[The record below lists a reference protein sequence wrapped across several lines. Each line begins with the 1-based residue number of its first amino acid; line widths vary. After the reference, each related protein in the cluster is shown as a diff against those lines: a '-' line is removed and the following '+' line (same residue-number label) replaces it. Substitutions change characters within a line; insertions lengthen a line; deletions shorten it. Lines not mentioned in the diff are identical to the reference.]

1 MKYDLLIIGSS
12 TGGPKALYNI
22 IDKFDRD
29 LNIPILIVQHLPVS
43 FENSF
48 VEVLNNKSILT
59 TKIAEDGITLEPN
72 FIYVTKG
79 GYQTEFQENLRIK
92 VIENNTIGNFAPSIS
107 KTIISAIEARLK
119 PIICILSGLS
129 AKEDGLSGC
138 KLAKLKN
145 FPIIIQDKN
154 SSLIYGMQKIIKEAG
169 FFDYELDIF
178 DIPKKIYEI
187 LQLS

>member
-1 MKYDLLIIGSS
+1 MNYDILIIGSS

-22 IDKFDRD
+22 IDKFNNE

-43 FENSF
+43 FEASF
-48 VEVLNNKSILT
+48 VEVLNNKSKLNVI
-59 TKIAEDGITLEPN
+59 IAENDTILDPN

-79 GYQTEFQENLRIK
+79 GFQTEFIDKFKIK
-92 VIENNTIGNFAPSIS
+92 TILDNNPLSFTPSIS
-107 KTIISAIEARLK
+107 KTIISAINIGMN

-129 AKEDGLSGC
+129 AKEDGLMGC
-138 KLAKLKN
+138 KEAKMKN

-169 FFDYELDIF
+169 YYDFELDIN
-178 DIPKKIYEI
+178 DIPNKIYELI
-187 LQLS
+187 KK